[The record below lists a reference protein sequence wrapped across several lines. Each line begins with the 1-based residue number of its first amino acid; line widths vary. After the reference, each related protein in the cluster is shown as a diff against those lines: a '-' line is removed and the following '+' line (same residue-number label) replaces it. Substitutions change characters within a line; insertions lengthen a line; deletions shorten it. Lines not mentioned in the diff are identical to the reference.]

1 MNKIYQIIGAL
12 VLTTTTAM
20 SDYGGIFVGAGL
32 GVGMMRND
40 TKYVDATQGE
50 GKSTVAKLGAYYQ
63 LHAGYLHEVGTSKT
77 LVGGDIY
84 VNGSS
89 AKKLNNV
96 GVDGGAIAGT
106 IEQKRSTGVGIA
118 AILGKL
124 INPKVMIYGRVGYE
138 LSKYDMKL
146 NLIGVTPKSFT
157 KSYNGIVPGVGLNYK
172 IAHNMMIG
180 GGYDYTGLFSNKT
193 VYQNGDVNIQVKPAE
208 HRMMVKLTFVFNPST
223 C

>member
-32 GVGMMRND
+32 GIGMMRND
-40 TKYVDATQGE
+40 TKYVDAAQGE
-50 GKSTVAKLGAYYQ
+50 GKSTVSKLGAYYQ

-118 AILGKL
+118 AIAGKL

-146 NLIGVTPKSFT
+146 NLIESAPQDFT
-157 KSYNGIVPGVGLNYK
+157 KSYNGVVPGVGLNYK

-193 VYQNGDVNIQVKPAE
+193 VYQKGDINVQVKPVE

>member
-50 GKSTVAKLGAYYQ
+50 GKSTVSKLGAYYQ

-118 AILGKL
+118 AIMGKL

-146 NLIGVTPKSFT
+146 NLIGVAPKDFT